1 MRTLL
6 LTGTSPGGELPDA
19 PVLAELSPGLPLL
32 SSSSGD
38 PTLRRV
44 GSLVLAG
51 TEVLFSIPPGKIWN
65 TVLPFQGSVTFDA
78 GGSEERQSSS

>member
-1 MRTLL
+1 MLL
-6 LTGTSPGGELPDA
+6 FLLR
-19 PVLAELSPGLPLL
+19 LSPGLPLL

-78 GGSEERQSSS
+78 GGSEETPVIFMSNTLFPWRTR